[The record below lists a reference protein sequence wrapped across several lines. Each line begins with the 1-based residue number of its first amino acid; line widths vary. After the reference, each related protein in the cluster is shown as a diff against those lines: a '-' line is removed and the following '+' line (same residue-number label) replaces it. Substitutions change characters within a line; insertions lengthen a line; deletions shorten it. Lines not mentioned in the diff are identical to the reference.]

1 MNAQT
6 APAGRPPMA
15 VGAAILLVFLL
26 IALACILLPAAY
38 LLDMFDSIFSR
49 SPQVVIE
56 KGAYYLFGGGVALL
70 ALLPDGFYNTIL
82 RRKPPA
88 NAEKLTGRLA
98 IVGLLMM
105 PALPAL
111 IHYPTAHH
119 LQSRG
124 YAKCE
129 ALSSQWL
136 FVRTIVFTLPGE
148 C

>member
-1 MNAQT
+1 
-6 APAGRPPMA
+6 MA
-15 VGAAILLVFLL
+15 VGAAILSIFLV
-26 IALACILLPAAY
+26 IALACVLLPAAY
-38 LLDMFDSIFSR
+38 LAGMLGDIFAQ

-70 ALLPDGFYNTIL
+70 VLLPDGFYNTIL

-88 NAEKLTGRLA
+88 SAEKLAQRLA

-111 IHYPTAHH
+111 IHYPTAHY
-119 LQSRG
+119 LQQSG
-124 YAKCE
+124 YTECE

-136 FVRTIVFTLPGE
+136 FVRTIVFALPSE
-148 C
+148 